1 MDPFGVG
8 KRRIPC
14 VHLVRPHPR
23 CIIRLDRQPL
33 ASSWRARAANKRC
46 PVHLILTHE
55 QADFDAVAS
64 ALGVSLQHPSALI
77 VLPRRVNRNVR
88 AYLTLYGDD
97 LPFVEFN
104 DLPRQEVERITLV
117 DTQTLLSLKHLS
129 PRLQVHVID
138 HHPRTA
144 ALNPAWTVTIDP
156 VGATTTLLAES
167 IQEAGLQ
174 LDTVA
179 ATLLMLG
186 IYEDT
191 GSLSYVGT
199 GPRDVHAC
207 AWLLEQG
214 ASLAIAT
221 DFLNQPLSPDQRQ
234 LYDRLLDG
242 AETHQ
247 VQGLSI
253 VIAGATAEGI
263 DDEISTL
270 AHKLRDL
277 FDPEGLFVL
286 VDLDGRVQLVARSTT
301 DSLDVARV
309 AEHFGGGGHGRAA
322 AALIRGRSREAV
334 RAELLALLPEIVR
347 PATTVG
353 EIMSRDP
360 QLLTRDVVIS
370 DAAQQMQRFGHEGYP
385 VVEADQVVGL
395 LTRRAVDRAIAH
407 GMSNEQVGTIMDA
420 GDLVVRP
427 DDSIQHL
434 QRAMMQHDWG
444 QVPVEDPTTGAIIGI
459 VTRTD
464 LLKTLGSDRDGTDGG
479 SLADKLEAF
488 LSPSRLRLLRLVASV
503 AEEHR
508 DALYIV
514 GGFVRDLILDA
525 PGTDFDLVVEG
536 NAIGLARLLVERYGG
551 RVSSHSRF
559 RTAKWRL
566 DPDDSR
572 LVKALQANGS
582 VSEDLPA
589 TLDFVSARTE
599 FYTHPTAL
607 PSVQPGSIK
616 LDLHRRDFT
625 INTLALRLDG
635 PHYGQLID
643 HWGGGRDLQERK
655 IRVLHSLSF
664 VDDPTRMLRAVRLEQ
679 RLGFSIEDR
688 TLELMHQAL
697 PLLDRVSGERIRNE
711 LYLTFGEARCVPI
724 MARLGDL
731 SLLKA
736 IQPALVWDEWLAD
749 RFEAVRAFEP
759 PNLWRLRAPPDKDLL
774 RYALLLIRLSG
785 EDAARS
791 LGRLHFP
798 AGRRDVVLEANAVT
812 RRAMVWTGDEPAS
825 QISAMLEKCHETA
838 ILSVW
843 LAAVERPMVQQ
854 LLAAYLADWRWITP
868 TVDGQALR
876 EMGLA
881 PGPTYR
887 EILGRLRDAWLDGE
901 IQSDV
906 EEQALLLRLVDR
918 ARSGG

>member
-1 MDPFGVG
+1 VSSGSPRVYT
-8 KRRIPC
+8 
-14 VHLVRPHPR
+14 VWPHPR
-23 CIIRLDRQPL
+23 CIIRLDRHVFVSSGL
-33 ASSWRARAANKRC
+33 AQAAIERSRM
-46 PVHLILTHE
+46 HLILTHE

-64 ALGVSLQHPSALI
+64 ALGVHLQNPSAFI
-77 VLPRRVNRNVR
+77 VLPRRLNRNVR
-88 AYLTLYGDD
+88 AYLTLFGDD
-97 LPFVEFN
+97 LPFVEFD
-104 DLPRQEVERITLV
+104 DLPRLEINKITLV
-117 DTQTLLSLKHLS
+117 DTQTLVSLKRLS
-129 PRLQVHVID
+129 PTLLVHVID
-138 HHPRTA
+138 HHPSMA
-144 ALNPAWTVTIDP
+144 GLDPAWTATIDA
-156 VGATTTLLAES
+156 VGATTTLLVES
-167 IQEAGLQ
+167 LQEAGLK
-174 LDTVA
+174 LNTVA

-191 GSLSYVGT
+191 GSLSYAGT
-199 GPRDVHAC
+199 GPRDVRAC

-221 DFLNQPLSPDQRQ
+221 DFLNHPLSADQRR

-242 AETHQ
+242 AETHD

-253 VIAGATAEGI
+253 IIAGAAAEGM
-263 DDEISTL
+263 DDEISSL

-334 RAELLALLPEIVR
+334 RDELLAFLPSIVR

-360 QLLTRDVVIS
+360 QLLALDVVIS
-370 DAAQQMQRFGHEGYP
+370 DALQRMQRFGHEGYP
-385 VVEADQVVGL
+385 VVDADQVVGL

-407 GMSNEQVGTIMDA
+407 GMSDEQVGTIMDA

-434 QRAMMQHDWG
+434 QRVMMQHDWG
-444 QVPVEDPTTGAIIGI
+444 QVPVVDPMTKAIIGI

-464 LLKTLGSDRDGTDGG
+464 LLKALGSDRASADGG
-479 SLADKLEAF
+479 SLAEKLEQF
-488 LSPSRLRLLRLVASV
+488 LSPSRLRLLRLVASA

-514 GGFVRDLILDA
+514 GGFVRDLILDT

-559 RTAKWRL
+559 GTAKWRL
-566 DPDDSR
+566 NPDDSR
-572 LVKALQANGS
+572 LVEALEVNGS
-582 VSEDLPA
+582 VSADLPA

-643 HWGGGRDLQERK
+643 HWGGGRDLQEGR

-679 RLGFSIEDR
+679 RLGFTIEDR

-697 PLLDRVSGERIRNE
+697 PLMDRVSGERIRNE
-711 LYLTFGEARCVPI
+711 LDLIFNEPRCVPI
-724 MARLGDL
+724 MARLQDL
-731 SLLKA
+731 GLLKA
-736 IQPALVWDEWLAD
+736 IHPSLVWGEWLAD
-749 RFEAVRAFEP
+749 RFEAAREFEP
-759 PNLWRLRAPPDKDLL
+759 PDGWRLHGPPDQDLL

-785 EDAARS
+785 EAAGGC

-798 AGRRDVVLEANAVT
+798 AGRRDVVLEASDLGSRVASW
-812 RRAMVWTGDEPAS
+812 AGDEPPS
-825 QISAMLEKCHETA
+825 RISAMLEKSHESA
-838 ILSVW
+838 IVAAW
-843 LAAVERPMVQQ
+843 LAAAGRPMVQT
-854 LLAAYLADWRWITP
+854 YLASYLSDWRWITP
-868 TVDGQALR
+868 TVDGLALR
-876 EMGLA
+876 ELGLA
-881 PGPTYR
+881 PGPTYG
-887 EILGRLRDAWLDGE
+887 EILGRLRQAWLDGE

-906 EEQALLLRLVDR
+906 DEHALLLRLVDE
-918 ARSGG
+918 ASSSG